1 MSACA
6 LGASRG
12 LTASRV
18 RCVSAA
24 PGPWPRLVGGP
35 ARGSPHPGC
44 LSGLTEKSAG
54 DVDALAFDGHTYVEY
69 LSAVTER

>member
-1 MSACA
+1 M
-6 LGASRG
+6 
-12 LTASRV
+12 
-18 RCVSAA
+18 SAA